1 MKKIVTYAITMLM
14 ALFLCISMEIPA
26 YASDGQ
32 EYITI
37 SVEAEDNNGNLL
49 YAIDTDDPGAFSPS
63 NEFSV
68 PAGTSHTIYVKDSAG
83 NVTSQEYTP
92 TSSDY
97 DKAYMPGEDDGR
109 TVNIDITLDDA
120 PKETEYEYAGD
131 LLKDPAEEGQ
141 GTLYEKVET
150 PVNDPDAERL
160 FYTVTTDEG
169 EVFYL
174 VVDQNQNS
182 NNVYL
187 LDQVNLSDLHALA
200 AKDSGDDNSEGSTS
214 LLSELSNAGSKDEE
228 SQPSEPAK
236 KNYSM
241 TGNLILVL
249 IIVLIGGGIYYYK
262 NVYKNKKDEQ
272 MDLIDAPDKDD
283 FAVEDEEDE
292 EVDFGLDDDYQEQI
306 MTQLLEEDDIDI
318 PEEADAGEVKYIQQD
333 NTGSPDPED
342 EIIMETGADI
352 LNEPQVSTEPYAT
365 PHILEEPEYAD
376 EYDDDLDAPDD
387 DE

>member
-1 MKKIVTYAITMLM
+1 MNKITKYVISMLM
-14 ALFLCISMEIPA
+14 AFFLCTCMEA
-26 YASDGQ
+26 AVYASDGQ

-37 SVEAEDNNGNLL
+37 SVEAEDNHGNLL
-49 YAIDTDDPGAFSPS
+49 YALDTDAPGAFSSS

-68 PAGTSHTIYVKDSAG
+68 PAGTSHTIYVKDAAG
-83 NVTSQEYTP
+83 NITSQEYIPAVT
-92 TSSDY
+92 DY
-97 DKAYMPGEDDGR
+97 DKAYLSGEDEGR
-109 TVNIDITLDDA
+109 TVNIDITLDDV
-120 PKETEYEYAGD
+120 PKTSQYEYAGD

-150 PVNDPDAERL
+150 PVNDPDAKRL

-200 AKDSGDDNSEGSTS
+200 VNDSGSTDSDASSS
-214 LLSELSNAGSKDEE
+214 LLSDLSNAGNEKTNDE
-228 SQPSEPAK
+228 SMVNDTLPK
-236 KNYSM
+236 KNNSM
-241 TGNLILVL
+241 KGNIILVL
-249 IIVLIGGGIYYYK
+249 IIVAIGGGVYYYK
-262 NVYKNKKDEQ
+262 NIYKNKKDEQ

-283 FAVEDEEDE
+283 FAVEEDDD

-318 PEEADAGEVKYIQQD
+318 PDDENYGVDEYIEQD
-333 NTGSPDPED
+333 NTSNIEQDS
-342 EIIMETGADI
+342 I
-352 LNEPQVSTEPYAT
+352 VSGDNTDSYAT
-365 PHILEEPEYAD
+365 SHIYEESEKAD
-376 EYDDDLDAPDD
+376 EYDDDLDAPDEEED